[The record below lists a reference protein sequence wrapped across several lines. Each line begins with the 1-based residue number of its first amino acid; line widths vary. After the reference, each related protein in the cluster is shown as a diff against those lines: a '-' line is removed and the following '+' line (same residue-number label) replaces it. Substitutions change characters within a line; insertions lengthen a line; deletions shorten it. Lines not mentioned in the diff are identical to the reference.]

1 LVVNL
6 PTNAMTLMNG
16 TRYLESMSYGDG
28 ACPTVDM
35 LNTKLSTSI
44 YLLYSSKEK
53 LIFLPSSSPR
63 NLAKRLTLRML
74 EYFFTESMNII
85 NF

>member
-1 LVVNL
+1 
-6 PTNAMTLMNG
+6 MTRMNG
-16 TRYLESMSYGDG
+16 TRYLESISYGEG
-28 ACPTVDM
+28 ANPTVDI

-53 LIFLPSSSPR
+53 LMFLPSSSPR

-74 EYFFTESMNII
+74 EYFLIERMNMMY
-85 NF
+85 F